1 MEERTK
7 TTCLNRHVIHN
18 FHVRNIDIFIAKLKS
33 LAKSSGL
40 YICPPTCLVLWLISN
55 CSPIITDECLFT
67 GYIALTKHNI
77 TNCPWKIKEVFSQ
90 AFSQQLL
97 QLPRISSPISFS
109 GYPILQREL
118 KLVWNIPDC
127 RAVWLTTLCF
137 PSSTPTKTVSRF
149 YGGLYCVFLMS
160 RWKHCLIIWNS

>member
-1 MEERTK
+1 M
-7 TTCLNRHVIHN
+7 NRHVIHN

-55 CSPIITDECLFT
+55 YSPMITDECLFT
-67 GYIALTKHNI
+67 DYIALTKHNI
-77 TNCPWKIKEVFSQ
+77 TNCPWKVREVFPQ
-90 AFSQQLL
+90 VFSQQLL
-97 QLPRISSPISFS
+97 QLSRISSPISFS

-118 KLVWNIPDC
+118 KLVCNTPDC
-127 RAVWLTTLCF
+127 SAVWLTALYF
-137 PSSTPTKTVSRF
+137 ASLTPTKTVSRF

-160 RWKHCLIIWNS
+160 RWKHCLTIWNS